1 MSTVSIH
8 ELKVFQLFRDNPG
21 DWMSS
26 QQVAKRARI
35 APRTARLH
43 CSGLAQVGIL
53 DEAKVFPGFRYRLC
67 PTAGD
72 RPYYSNLDAA
82 EEALS

>member
-1 MSTVSIH
+1 MAEVSVH
-8 ELKVFQLFRDNPG
+8 EVKVWRLFRDLPG
-21 DWMSS
+21 EFLSS
-26 QQVAKRARI
+26 QQVAKRAGI

-53 DEAKVFPGFRYRLC
+53 DEARVFPGYRYRLS
-67 PTAGD
+67 PHAAQ
-72 RPYYSNLDAA
+72 RPYYADLVAA